1 MASVRKSMFS
11 SSIKWSNIAVKT
23 LSGEDLISL
32 KLEVFLWAV
41 RNGTQ
46 SGLVLNTSEF
56 QFPGFDTLV
65 SSDNFL
71 KMHWK
76 CGGVSILNSK
86 KESLMEMKDVCS
98 YSKFKQFK
106 R

>member
-1 MASVRKSMFS
+1 MASVRKSMFLG
-11 SSIKWSNIAVKT
+11 SIKWSSIAVKT

-32 KLEVFLWAV
+32 KLDVFVWAV

-46 SGLVLNTSEF
+46 NGLAFNTWKF

-65 SSDNFL
+65 SCDNFL

-76 CGGVSILNSK
+76 YGGVSI
-86 KESLMEMKDVCS
+86 
-98 YSKFKQFK
+98 F
-106 R
+106 